1 VRENRLILWIV
12 LGAFFITLLSL
23 PERLTLGIKS
33 TVREAMAPLQTVM
46 TDFWKGVRE
55 SASSVRGY
63 RRLLKENQQMSAEM
77 ARLLGEVRDLKLR
90 EQENEQLRTQLAFS
104 QRARRSL
111 IPCEVIAR
119 DREGWWQTVR
129 LSKGALDGVAPGMAV
144 VSVDGLIGRTVEVSP
159 HTCDVLL
166 VSDPGCKVSARI
178 LRNGTFGIVS
188 GRGPSWKGQVVCRME
203 FINKNEP
210 IMPGDEVMTSGLGG
224 VFPKGLLLGYV
235 DQVFTD
241 MSGLYQY
248 ADVIVKAELGTLQY
262 AFVVTGEGA
271 ASLFEPAAENVEQ

>member
-1 VRENRLILWIV
+1 MRENRLVLWIV
-12 LGAFFITLLSL
+12 LGAFFITLLNL
-23 PERLTLGIKS
+23 PDRFTLGIKS

-46 TDFWKGVRE
+46 TDFWRGIRE
-55 SASSVRGY
+55 SATSVRGY

-90 EQENEQLRTQLAFS
+90 EQENEQLRAQLAFS
-104 QRARRSL
+104 QRAHRSL
-111 IPCEVIAR
+111 IPCEIIAR

-129 LSKGALDGVAPGMAV
+129 LSKGALDGIAPDMAV

-178 LRNGTFGIVS
+178 LRTGTFGVVA

-203 FINKNEP
+203 FINKNAP
-210 IMPGDEVMTSGLGG
+210 IVAGDEVMTSGLGG
-224 VFPKGLLLGYV
+224 LFPKGLLIGYV

-248 ADVIVKAELGTLQY
+248 ADVIVKADLGTLQY
-262 AFVVTGEGA
+262 AYVVTGDGA
-271 ASLFEPAAENVEQ
+271 ASLFDKSEEHSE

>member
-1 VRENRLILWIV
+1 MRENRLILWIV
-12 LGAFFITLLSL
+12 LGAFFITLLNL
-23 PERLTLGIKS
+23 PDPFTLGIKS
-33 TVREAMAPLQTVM
+33 TVREAMAPLQMVM
-46 TDFWKGVRE
+46 TDFWRGVRE

-90 EQENEQLRTQLAFS
+90 EQENEQLRVQLAFS
-104 QRARRSL
+104 QRARRLL

-129 LSKGALDGVAPGMAV
+129 LSKGAEDGIAPDMAV

-178 LRNGTFGIVS
+178 LRTGTFGIVS

-203 FINKNEP
+203 FINKNSP
-210 IMPGDEVMTSGLGG
+210 VVPGDEVMTSGLGG
-224 VFPKGLLLGYV
+224 LFPKGLVIGYV

-248 ADVIVKAELGTLQY
+248 ADVIVKADLGMLQY
-262 AFVVTGEGA
+262 AFVVTGDVA
-271 ASLFEPAAENVEQ
+271 ASLFEAVGESVEE